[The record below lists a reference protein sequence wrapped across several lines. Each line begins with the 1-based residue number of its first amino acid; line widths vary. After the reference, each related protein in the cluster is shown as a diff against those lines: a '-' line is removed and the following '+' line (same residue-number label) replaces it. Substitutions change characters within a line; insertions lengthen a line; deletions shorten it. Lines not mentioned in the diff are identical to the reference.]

1 MLRDGRSLHEA
12 YGCDLDKLVEGD
24 RVGVM
29 RTSQVR
35 KPCLIADKL
44 IKQNI
49 FYDCVHYL
57 WESSFLLVYSFL
69 LVFFMVLCHCIG
81 LFCCGFSSH

>member
-1 MLRDGRSLHEA
+1 MHGVPRRENRLNMILIFQIMLGQGVLRDGRSLHEA

-35 KPCLIADKL
+35 EFFINCLR
-44 IKQNI
+44 
-49 FYDCVHYL
+49 
-57 WESSFLLVYSFL
+57 
-69 LVFFMVLCHCIG
+69 
-81 LFCCGFSSH
+81 